1 MRLIA
6 CVACMVMVWSGGLV
20 SGGRRGGGSSD
31 NSSNEWWWC
40 GGGYSVVNDISKYNI
55 NNYIRWCWVWGCVG
69 LWIRTNFTRFTL
81 KVLHFCNRS
90 VKNELKPYNL
100 QGF

>member
-1 MRLIA
+1 M
-6 CVACMVMVWSGGLV
+6 
-20 SGGRRGGGSSD
+20 SGGRRDGGVSGS
-31 NSSNEWWWC
+31 SSNEWWWC
-40 GGGYSVVNDISKYNI
+40 GGGYGIILDIRLYN
-55 NNYIRWCWVWGCVG
+55 NNYYNKGGVGCGGVG

-81 KVLHFCNRS
+81 KMTHFWVTM